1 MQRPRSERV
10 IKRQNE
16 TLAFAIGHCRRVSH
30 RRGYFI
36 TYGERTGRYL
46 DVQSSTGFTSPGDFQ
61 RFQKVPFSRE
71 RPRVVGIRRDL
82 DS

>member
-1 MQRPRSERV
+1 VQRPRSERV

-46 DVQSSTGFTSPGDFQ
+46 DVQSSTGFTCPGTSSGPR
-61 RFQKVPFSRE
+61 RFLSAVNVPE
-71 RPRVVGIRRDL
+71 L
-82 DS
+82 WE